1 MNAIKFFK
9 RQVGK
14 YGIFFVFVALCI
26 FFGLMSPVFFSAENV
41 FNILRQ
47 VAVVGIVAV
56 GMTFVLLTG
65 GIDLSIGSVI
75 GVASVFTAELM
86 LIGVPPFLAA
96 VTTLAICA
104 LAGFVNGVFINELG
118 ISPFIA
124 TLGTMTSLRGLAF
137 LISDGLPVFGFPSTF
152 AKLGQG
158 YLWIVPIPVVI
169 MAATFV
175 AGAIVL
181 NSTVFGRHVYG
192 VGGNEEAARLSG
204 ISVKSIKYLV
214 YTISGFLSGL
224 AGIVLLSRINSGQ
237 PKAGQGYEMDV
248 ITAVVLGGVSMSG
261 GEGKISFVVVGVLIM
276 GVLTNGMILMNI
288 NEYVQQIV
296 KGLVLVAAVGF
307 DKLSQQKKLRAAI

>member
-137 LISDGLPVFGFPSTF
+137 LISGGLPVFGFPSTF

-181 NSTVFGRHVYG
+181 NSTVFGRYVYG

-248 ITAVVLGGVSMSG
+248 ITAVVLGGVSMNG

-288 NEYVQQIV
+288 NEYVQQVV